1 MEKPNVRGPSPSR
14 KAQIALGPRL
24 NRKTKRPPLLPAFAE
39 APYFVFIS
47 GRMKKTPI
55 LGELKLG
62 SMQRHLIKLPGAAL
76 GNDEPRPVISV
87 AGAKPGPVLFV
98 NAGVH
103 GGEYPAVEAVIRLG
117 KALDP
122 KKISGTVILMPVLNL
137 PAFRAR
143 TPFVCPIDN
152 VNPNRVFPGNPA
164 GSYSEQMTH
173 ALINEFVVHADAYID
188 LHGGDIPEA
197 LVPFVICRSEDGLTD
212 SKARDVAARSKQM
225 ALAFGLPYVLT
236 VSKPVQAAKG
246 LSSYAA
252 VAEKGIPAIL
262 AEAGGVG
269 QMQEDA
275 VELLVNGV
283 MRVMQQLGMLARP
296 KSQIPNS
303 KSQRKKTG
311 RSAVATA
318 KGSATDTAAPTLLTK
333 FEWLYTK
340 HAGMWYPEVAPGDAV
355 KEGEHIGAVADLFG
369 DTVEEI
375 ISPVNGVVL
384 FLTINPSVLENG
396 LLMGIGAE

>member
-1 MEKPNVRGPSPSR
+1 M
-14 KAQIALGPRL
+14 
-24 NRKTKRPPLLPAFAE
+24 KTIR
-39 APYFVFIS
+39 
-47 GRMKKTPI
+47 I
-55 LGELKLG
+55 LGELTSG
-62 SMQRHLIKLPGAAL
+62 ATQRHLIKLPGAAL
-76 GNDEPRPVISV
+76 ANDEPRPVISV
-87 AGAKPGPVLFV
+87 AGEKPGPVLFV

-117 KALDP
+117 KTLDP

-152 VNPNRVFPGNPA
+152 VNPNRVFPGDPR

-173 ALINEFVVHADAYID
+173 ALINEFVVHADAYVD

-197 LVPFVICRSEDGLTD
+197 LVPFVICRSGNDDVSER
-212 SKARDVAARSKQM
+212 SKAITM
-225 ALAFGLPYVLT
+225 AFGLPYVLT
-236 VSKPVQAAKG
+236 VDKPVQPSKG
-246 LSSYAA
+246 SSSYAA
-252 VAEKGIPAIL
+252 AAEKGVPSIL

-283 MRVMQQLGMLARP
+283 VNVMRHLGMIAGEHPHLNP
-296 KSQIPNS
+296 LPN
-303 KSQRKKTG
+303 KG
-311 RSAVATA
+311 EE
-318 KGSATDTAAPTLLTK
+318 GSATVLTK
-333 FEWLYTK
+333 FEWVYTK
-340 HAGMWYPEVAPGDAV
+340 SAGVWYPKVGAGDV
-355 KEGEHIGAVADLFG
+355 VNKEEQIGTVGDLFG
-369 DTVEEI
+369 DTLERI

-396 LLMGIGAE
+396 LLIGIGVE